1 MHRHALLVAVT
12 LLALL
17 AAGCSSDP
25 TTVAPPSTPGDRSPL
40 IAPERLAAFVP
51 PAPEG
56 WRLAAPPSAAT
67 LEENGTP
74 IVSVTA
80 SYVADG
86 DRSADLVIQDTAGR
100 PVGLRRLAD
109 GLMAA
114 PGGSATVASLRGQPA
129 VVVEDGGLAGE
140 YVVVAGR
147 YVVWCAVAGG
157 TRADLDAFSKG
168 MDIEGLAEQR

>member
-25 TTVAPPSTPGDRSPL
+25 TTVAPPSTPGDGSPL

-80 SYVADG
+80 SYVADDG
-86 DRSADLVIQDTAGR
+86 GSADVVIQDAAGR
-100 PVGLRRLAD
+100 RVGLRRLAD

-114 PGGSATVASLRGQPA
+114 PGENATVASLRGQPA
-129 VVVEDGGLAGE
+129 VVVENGGLAGE
-140 YVVVAGR
+140 YVVVADR
-147 YVVWCAVAGG
+147 YVVWIAVAGG
-157 TRADLDAFSKG
+157 TRADLDAFTRG
-168 MDIEGLAEQR
+168 MDLEELGVQR